1 MKPSLRFALD
11 NLFVLGAAFL
21 AVSAMAFPAT
31 VAGWLAFGVS
41 TGLAVLAVASMA
53 TAHRTGQRIGQRIG
67 RGVAGLVALWSL
79 IAALILTGSALTWL
93 VLADAIALGV
103 VALADLTA
111 HEVSTENAVHR
122 LEVTGTLRTGDPAA
136 ERLAA

>member
-1 MKPSLRFALD
+1 MKLSLRFALD

-21 AVSAMAFPAT
+21 AVSVMAFSAT

-41 TGLAVLAVASMA
+41 TGLAVLAAASMA
-53 TAHRTGQRIGQRIG
+53 SAHRTGQRIGH
-67 RGVAGLVALWSL
+67 GVAGLVALWSL
-79 IAALILTGSALTWL
+79 IAALIFTGSALTWL
-93 VLADAIALGV
+93 VLADATALGV

-111 HEVSTENAVHR
+111 HEVSTENVVHR
-122 LEVTGTLRTGDPAA
+122 LEVTGTARTGDPAA

>member
-1 MKPSLRFALD
+1 MKLSLRFALD

-21 AVSAMAFPAT
+21 AVSVMAFSAT
-31 VAGWLAFGVS
+31 VAGWLAFGVP
-41 TGLAVLAVASMA
+41 TGLAVLAAASMA
-53 TAHRTGQRIGQRIG
+53 TAHRTGQRIGH
-67 RGVAGLVALWSL
+67 GVAGLVALWSL
-79 IAALILTGSALTWL
+79 IAALIFTGSALTWL

-111 HEVSTENAVHR
+111 HEVSTENVVHR
-122 LEVTGTLRTGDPAA
+122 LEVTGTPRTGDPAA

>member
-1 MKPSLRFALD
+1 MKLSLRFALD

-21 AVSAMAFPAT
+21 AVSAMAFSAT

-41 TGLAVLAVASMA
+41 TGLAVVAGASMA
-53 TAHRTGQRIGQRIG
+53 TARRAGQRIGH
-67 RGVAGLVALWSL
+67 GVVGLVALWSL
-79 IAALILTGSALTWL
+79 IAALIFTGGLLTWL

-103 VALADLTA
+103 VALADLAA
-111 HEVSTENAVHR
+111 HEVSTENVVHR
-122 LEVTGTLRTGDPAA
+122 LEVTGSSRTVDPAA

>member
-1 MKPSLRFALD
+1 MKLSLRFALD

-21 AVSAMAFPAT
+21 AVSVMAFSAT

-41 TGLAVLAVASMA
+41 TGLVVVAAASMA
-53 TAHRTGQRIGQRIG
+53 TARRTGQRIGH
-67 RGVAGLVALWSL
+67 GVVGLVALWSL
-79 IAALILTGSALTWL
+79 IAALIFTGGLLTWL

-103 VALADLTA
+103 VALADLAA
-111 HEVSTENAVHR
+111 HEVSTENVVHR
-122 LEVTGTLRTGDPAA
+122 LEVTGNLRTGDPAA

>member
-1 MKPSLRFALD
+1 MKLSLRFALD

-21 AVSAMAFPAT
+21 AVSAMAFSVT
-31 VAGWLAFGVS
+31 LAGWLAFGVS
-41 TGLAVLAVASMA
+41 TGLAVLAAASMA
-53 TAHRTGQRIGQRIG
+53 TAHRAGQRIGHG
-67 RGVAGLVALWSL
+67 AVGLVALWSL
-79 IAALILTGSALTWL
+79 IAALIFTGNVLAWL

-111 HEVSTENAVHR
+111 HEVSTENVVHR
-122 LEVTGTLRTGDPAA
+122 LEVTGTSRTGDPAA

>member
-1 MKPSLRFALD
+1 MKLSLRFALD

-21 AVSAMAFPAT
+21 AVSAMAFSAA

-41 TGLAVLAVASMA
+41 TGLAVVAAASMA
-53 TAHRTGQRIGQRIG
+53 TARRTGQRIGH
-67 RGVAGLVALWSL
+67 GVAGLVALWSL
-79 IAALILTGSALTWL
+79 IAALIFTGSVLTWL

-103 VALADLTA
+103 VALADLAA
-111 HEVSTENAVHR
+111 HEVSTENVVHR
-122 LEVTGTLRTGDPAA
+122 LEVTGTPRTGDPAA

>member
-1 MKPSLRFALD
+1 MKLSPRFVLD

-21 AVSAMAFPAT
+21 AVSAMAFSVT
-31 VAGWLAFGVS
+31 LAGWLAFGVS
-41 TGLAVLAVASMA
+41 TGLAVVAAASMA
-53 TAHRTGQRIGQRIG
+53 AAHRIGQRIG
-67 RGVAGLVALWSL
+67 HGVVGLVALWSL
-79 IAALILTGSALTWL
+79 IAALIFTGSVLTWL

-111 HEVSTENAVHR
+111 HEVSTENVVHR
-122 LEVTGTLRTGDPAA
+122 LEVTGNLRTGDPAA